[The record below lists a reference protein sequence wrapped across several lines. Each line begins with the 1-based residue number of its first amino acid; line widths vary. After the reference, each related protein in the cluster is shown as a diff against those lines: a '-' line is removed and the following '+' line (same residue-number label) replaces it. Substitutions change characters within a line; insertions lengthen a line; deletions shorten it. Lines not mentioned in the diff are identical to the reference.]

1 MCNKIIFLVAAL
13 ILHHPLWIRPDNL
26 WFQRDLYLC
35 PPEHPDYLQQV
46 GGPAHPLLL
55 LNDRSDELVDL
66 FLREILIGFSLLQKE
81 KKAKGDLRLSEGE
94 GK

>member
-1 MCNKIIFLVAAL
+1 VELHLQVAAL

-46 GGPAHPLLL
+46 RGPAHPLLL

-66 FLREILIGFSLLQKE
+66 FLREILIGFSSLQKE
-81 KKAKGDLRLSEGE
+81 KKAKGDLSEGE
-94 GK
+94 RK